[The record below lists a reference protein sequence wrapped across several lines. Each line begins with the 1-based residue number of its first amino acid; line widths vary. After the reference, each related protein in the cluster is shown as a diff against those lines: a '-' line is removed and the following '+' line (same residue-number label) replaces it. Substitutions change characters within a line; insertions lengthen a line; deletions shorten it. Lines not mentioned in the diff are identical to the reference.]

1 VFFRGRGPRNRSVK
15 KMCQWHI
22 FSVGP
27 ANCVGG
33 VALGKNCSGLICLRR
48 LRRKPS
54 GGSLRLGPQI
64 RRGVEFWR
72 WCFMILSIL
81 SLLFGGYVDL
91 LEWS

>member
-1 VFFRGRGPRNRSVK
+1 
-15 KMCQWHI
+15 MCQWHI

-64 RRGVEFWR
+64 RRGLEFLALVFYDFVNLVAAAR
-72 WCFMILSIL
+72 GIC
-81 SLLFGGYVDL
+81 
-91 LEWS
+91 